1 VAWARPILIGT
12 PFLGKSISI
21 LKDTCQRADSHSVHW
36 TLSQLSP
43 YASSLSF
50 WRKLSVFNSLI
61 RISIAL
67 QCGIRIAPS
76 GLRKEN
82 LLEGNHMR
90 RLLPCLST
98 IILVVLPLITDVASA
113 SDQTKDDDRL
123 RNCGTVLKEILDV
136 PDNIPQDLLDKA
148 DCVVVF
154 PSVLKAAFI
163 VGGSYGRG
171 AMSCRRGEDFRGPWG
186 APTMMAL
193 EGGSFGFQ
201 IGGQATDFV
210 LLVMNESGA
219 RGILASKVK
228 LGGDA
233 SVAAGPVGRDASAD
247 TDATLRS
254 EILSYSRARGL
265 FAGVSLEGSTIR
277 PDNGDNR
284 RVYGRKIPAREIVL
298 SGTVAVPPAAEQM
311 TSTLDA
317 RTPKHR
323 P

>member
-1 VAWARPILIGT
+1 M
-12 PFLGKSISI
+12 
-21 LKDTCQRADSHSVHW
+21 
-36 TLSQLSP
+36 
-43 YASSLSF
+43 
-50 WRKLSVFNSLI
+50 RKLFT
-61 RISIAL
+61 
-67 QCGIRIAPS
+67 
-76 GLRKEN
+76 
-82 LLEGNHMR
+82 
-90 RLLPCLST
+90 CLSA
-98 IILVVLPLITDVASA
+98 ILLAVLPLLTEVANA

-136 PDNIPQDLLDKA
+136 PDDIPQDLLDKA

-171 AMSCRRGEDFRGPWG
+171 AMSCRKGEDFRGSWS

-193 EGGSFGFQ
+193 EGGSFGLQ

-210 LLVMNESGA
+210 LLVMNERGA

-233 SVAAGPVGRDASAD
+233 SVAAGPVGRDASAES
-247 TDATLRS
+247 DATLRA

-277 PDNGDNR
+277 PDNGDNT
-284 RVYGRKIPAREIVL
+284 RVYGRKLSAKDIVL
-298 SGTVAVPPAAEQM
+298 SGKVPVPPAARQLI
-311 TSTLDA
+311 STLDA
-317 RTPKHR
+317 KTPKHR
-323 P
+323 T

>member
-1 VAWARPILIGT
+1 
-12 PFLGKSISI
+12 
-21 LKDTCQRADSHSVHW
+21 
-36 TLSQLSP
+36 
-43 YASSLSF
+43 
-50 WRKLSVFNSLI
+50 
-61 RISIAL
+61 
-67 QCGIRIAPS
+67 
-76 GLRKEN
+76 
-82 LLEGNHMR
+82 MR
-90 RLLPCLST
+90 NLLPCFSS
-98 IILVVLPLITDVASA
+98 ILFAVTPIVTTAASA
-113 SDQTKDDDRL
+113 SDESKDDDRL

-136 PDNIPQDLLDKA
+136 PDNIPHDLLDQA

-163 VGGSYGRG
+163 VGGNYGRG
-171 AMSCRRGEDFRGPWG
+171 AMSCRRGDNFRGPWG

-193 EGGSFGFQ
+193 EGGSFGLQ

-277 PDNGDNR
+277 PENSDNR
-284 RVYGRKIPAREIVL
+284 RVYGKEIPAREIVL
-298 SGTVAVPPAAEQM
+298 SGKVAVPPAAQQLI
-311 TSTLDA
+311 STLDA
-317 RTPKHR
+317 KTSKHR